1 MKLSVFYDHILQAHE
16 QTGRPVPEL
25 LQFCR
30 SLGIDAVEME
40 YRRFAGGETAIRAM
54 LQEAGLAVSC
64 FYQFFDFPGNA
75 DLSEAKKLLETASDL
90 GTAQVLFV
98 PGELNS
104 QEAAELSACSKT
116 YADTA
121 RFMENS
127 QSVRRMQRALADLTA
142 YASRLGVKITLED
155 FDGFTQPFARMNQL
169 LWFMRNVPG
178 LCYTLD
184 MGNFAFSDEDAVAAA
199 RLLKEYIVHVHC
211 KDRALNP
218 SVCGTFCKGLG
229 QTPAGSGYLPLK
241 ELIGMLK
248 EWGYDGYLAIEHF
261 DVPDQA
267 ACIEQSAAFL
277 RGFSSGCF

>member
-1 MKLSVFYDHILQAHE
+1 MCIRDRAYI
-16 QTGRPVPEL
+16 
-25 LQFCR
+25 
-30 SLGIDAVEME
+30 
-40 YRRFAGGETAIRAM
+40 AGGIFMILVYCRNKTLSPKGYGLRFNGRLAAKCLRIGLPVAM
-54 LQEAGLAVSC
+54 ERV
-64 FYQFFDFPGNA
+64 
-75 DLSEAKKLLETASDL
+75 
-90 GTAQVLFV
+90 
-98 PGELNS
+98 
-104 QEAAELSACSKT
+104 SACLLYTS
-116 YADTA
+116 
-121 RFMENS
+121 FMENS
-127 QSVRRMQRALADLTA
+127 QPVRRMQRALADLTA

-267 ACIEQSAAFL
+267 ACIEPVSYTHLDVYKRQ
-277 RGFSSGCF
+277 GIQP